1 MEFKYLDIV
10 DRKKK
15 EATLRL
21 YGVIGDRVS
30 GHGFADEIAYLDKEC
45 DVINIRVNSDGGD
58 VSQGLSIVSA
68 IMAANAEIH
77 VHVDGVAA
85 SMAAVIAVCGDRV
98 FMYDYAQLMIH
109 DPFFADEPSNLTPK
123 QKKSLARCKATLQKI
138 LSRRGKDEGMIAKL
152 MTAET
157 WFSAEEALAN
167 GLIDEIINSSK
178 KENFKGMSPSD
189 IATRISNEYKRIHQK
204 QEKKMDKIAVKLG
217 LPATA
222 TEDEI
227 VSELDKR
234 ENTISGKEKKV
245 VDHYIN
251 TGRKNG
257 SVTDENEDRFRK
269 LASVDFDLFV
279 DMIGEEAEAK
289 KEKEDGERPKTAR
302 LSQVIND
309 VKSRGTRASGKD
321 WAFYQRNDPTY
332 LDKLERENP
341 REFKRLLDEYEENL

>member
-1 MEFKYLDIV
+1 
-10 DRKKK
+10 
-15 EATLRL
+15 
-21 YGVIGDRVS
+21 
-30 GHGFADEIAYLDKEC
+30 
-45 DVINIRVNSDGGD
+45 
-58 VSQGLSIVSA
+58 
-68 IMAANAEIH
+68 
-77 VHVDGVAA
+77 
-85 SMAAVIAVCGDRV
+85 
-98 FMYDYAQLMIH
+98 
-109 DPFFADEPSNLTPK
+109 
-123 QKKSLARCKATLQKI
+123 
-138 LSRRGKDEGMIAKL
+138 
-152 MTAET
+152 
-157 WFSAEEALAN
+157 
-167 GLIDEIINSSK
+167 
-178 KENFKGMSPSD
+178 
-189 IATRISNEYKRIHQK
+189 
-204 QEKKMDKIAVKLG
+204 MDKIAVKLG